1 MPIFGIATFPGLSQI
16 VEASFDFTTGVTPS
30 MATLTIAPQVNFT
43 AQVGTLTFFDNM
55 GVELQWPNARV
66 DTNSFERNSSGLIW
80 RLVIYDRR
88 WKWQQTGG
96 GGIVFGGANLRW
108 DDGTMISKTERD
120 PQTIAK
126 ACLDAM
132 GETGYDVSALP
143 NNDRPEILWDGN
155 LPAHALDELCESL
168 GCRVVLGLDDNV
180 KICVVGTGANL
191 PDTPDV
197 MTSSGAMTV
206 PGIPDRICAV
216 CAPDRFQCDLELEA
230 VGRETDGSY
239 QLLQNLSYIKA
250 TGGVAAITDP
260 GDLSIIEDVVGED
273 ACKLAEKY
281 VFRYYR
287 VKFPIPSIPGYIDTQ
302 GNPNAS
308 VSDPWRVKLED
319 EQVEMTTSVAE
330 DGSSEPQCKPAQVFG
345 VFCDESDD
353 SDSTDKNNVPGVG
366 TPYDSDPSLS
376 SDGKKTSAEVGE
388 PWSWHLGHEGRVGQ
402 AKDLL
407 VVFSQPIY
415 QWANPANPGS
425 GYAPATLYL
434 RTAITLLDN
443 FTFSPVRSY
452 FSRDTG
458 AGLNTPPR
466 FDLFSDL
473 QEWHYYSYSDKNT
486 VDNFADLQGDA
497 NYYING
503 ILQEYQANTPQTV
516 TYAGMKRIDLDGAI
530 QHVHWH
536 VGKSGCTTTA
546 SRNNEQIHRVQPLSY
561 RKLMGKLKS
570 GLREQHKHKSTLRS
584 HRRREGGHE

>member
-1 MPIFGIATFPGLSQI
+1 MPLNIQTK
-16 VEASFDFTTGVTPS
+16 
-30 MATLTIAPQVNFT
+30 QVID
-43 AQVGTLTFFDNM
+43 VKD
-55 GVELQWPNARV
+55 
-66 DTNSFERNSSGLIW
+66 
-80 RLVIYDRR
+80 
-88 WKWQQTGG
+88 
-96 GGIVFGGANLRW
+96 W
-108 DDGTMISKTERD
+108 DDLVE
-120 PQTIAK
+120 
-126 ACLDAM
+126 
-132 GETGYDVSALP
+132 ETYG
-143 NNDRPEILWDGN
+143 RPYNYQQQDG
-155 LPAHALDELCESL
+155 CK
-168 GCRVVLGLDDNV
+168 GLGLV
-180 KICVVGTGANL
+180 EFE
-191 PDTPDV
+191 
-197 MTSSGAMTV
+197 V
-206 PGIPDRICAV
+206 P
-216 CAPDRFQCDLELEA
+216 
-230 VGRETDGSY
+230 
-239 QLLQNLSYIKA
+239 
-250 TGGVAAITDP
+250 
-260 GDLSIIEDVVGED
+260 
-273 ACKLAEKY
+273 
-281 VFRYYR
+281 
-287 VKFPIPSIPGYIDTQ
+287 
-302 GNPNAS
+302 
-308 VSDPWRVKLED
+308 
-319 EQVEMTTSVAE
+319 M
-330 DGSSEPQCKPAQVFG
+330 SEPEDF
-345 VFCDESDD
+345 DR
-353 SDSTDKNNVPGVG
+353 
-366 TPYDSDPSLS
+366 
-376 SDGKKTSAEVGE
+376 E

-458 AGLNTPPR
+458 AGLHTPPR